1 MRPETAGPRGGPNT
15 AQARP
20 QSPAR
25 GWLILAGVVAVA
37 AVLLIAFSGQR
48 GPSLAAFWQ
57 FFIEMLFVMPAVLV
71 IMGLFAVW
79 VPKEAIT
86 RYMGR
91 GSGARG
97 MVLALIFGTLPTG
110 PLYAAFPLTKG
121 LLDKGALPANV
132 FVFMAAWA
140 CIKIPQELI
149 ELQFLGWRFTLARFV
164 FTVAVIVPM
173 AFVFQWFLGDRRD
186 GAHDDV

>member
-1 MRPETAGPRGGPNT
+1 MEPLGGPGA
-15 AQARP
+15 AQAKA

-25 GWLILAGVVAVA
+25 GWVILAGVLAVS
-37 AVLLIAFSGQR
+37 AVLLIAFPEER
-48 GPSLAAFWQ
+48 GTSLAAFWR
-57 FFIEMLFVMPAVLV
+57 FFVEMLSVMPAVLV

-91 GSGARG
+91 GAGARG

-110 PLYAAFPLTKG
+110 PLYVAFPLTKG
-121 LLDKGALPANV
+121 LIDKGASPANV
-132 FVFMAAWA
+132 FIFLAAWA

-149 ELQFLGWRFTLARFV
+149 ELQFLGWRFTLARLV
-164 FTVAVIVPM
+164 FTVAVVVAT
-173 AFVFQWFLGDRRD
+173 AFVFQWLLGERRN
-186 GAHDDV
+186 DVPGDV

>member
-1 MRPETAGPRGGPNT
+1 MPEPGGAPVA
-15 AQARP
+15 AQAKQ

-25 GWLILAGVVAVA
+25 GWTILAGVFTA
-37 AVLLIAFSGQR
+37 AAILLIAFPAQR
-48 GPSLAAFWQ
+48 QSSLTAFWQ
-57 FFIEMLFVMPAVLV
+57 FFVEMLFVMPAVLV

-79 VPKEAIT
+79 VPKEATT

-110 PLYAAFPLTKG
+110 PLYAAFPLTQG
-121 LLDKGALPANV
+121 LLDKGAAPANV

-164 FTVAVIVPM
+164 FTVVVIIAI
-173 AFVFQWFLGDRRD
+173 AFVFQWLLGARRNN
-186 GAHDDV
+186 AQQNV